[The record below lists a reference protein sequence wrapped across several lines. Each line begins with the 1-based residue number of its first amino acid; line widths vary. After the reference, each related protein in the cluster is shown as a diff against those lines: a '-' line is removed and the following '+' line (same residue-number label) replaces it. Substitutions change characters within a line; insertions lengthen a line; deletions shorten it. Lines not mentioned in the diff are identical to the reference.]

1 MSRRDVDRLDDIT
14 AAIAAIAS
22 HLRHGGLDEDL
33 VFDAVRMRLLEVGEA
48 VKALPSPLI
57 ASEPGIPWRS
67 VAALRDR
74 LAHRYFD
81 TDRGIVEDTVRHDL
95 DELGAAVLRM
105 RQRAE
110 ADGST
115 ADG

>member
-14 AAIAAIAS
+14 GAIAAIAS
-22 HLRHGGLDEDL
+22 HLRSGDLDEDL

-48 VKALPSPLI
+48 VKALPSPLT

-67 VAALRDR
+67 IAALRDR

-81 TDRGIVEDTVRHDL
+81 TDRGIVEDTVRRDL
-95 DELGAAVLRM
+95 GELEAAVLRL
-105 RQRAE
+105 RRRVV
-110 ADGST
+110 D
-115 ADG
+115 DDPR